1 MQSKLLVLLWV
12 FFSALTLNAQV
23 ETDTFPS
30 FRRIASSALFEIG
43 SQAKSS
49 ASKPFSLFIFVS
61 PECPLC
67 QNYSS
72 VLRRL
77 KEQYGAE
84 VDFYGIVPGAAY
96 NSGEIKNFEQKFKTG
111 LRMFV
116 DKKFQFTNYLQ
127 ATVTPQAILLDADG
141 GLIYSG
147 AIDDWVAAT
156 RKKRLQ
162 PSQHYLKDALAQ
174 ALLPGEVK
182 IKRTKAIG
190 CKINDY

>member
-30 FRRIASSALFEIG
+30 FRRLASSALFEVG
-43 SQAKSS
+43 PRHESS
-49 ASKPFSLFIFVS
+49 ARKPFSLFIFLS

-72 VLRRL
+72 VVRRL
-77 KEQYGAE
+77 KEQFGTQ
-84 VDFYGIVPGAAY
+84 VDFYGIVPGEAY

-116 DKKFQFTNYLQ
+116 DKKFHFTNYLQ
-127 ATVTPQAILLDADG
+127 ATVTPQAILLGEDG
-141 GLIYSG
+141 GLLYSG

-162 PSQHYLKDALAQ
+162 PSRQYLKDALTQ
-174 ALLPGEVK
+174 ALLSEAVT